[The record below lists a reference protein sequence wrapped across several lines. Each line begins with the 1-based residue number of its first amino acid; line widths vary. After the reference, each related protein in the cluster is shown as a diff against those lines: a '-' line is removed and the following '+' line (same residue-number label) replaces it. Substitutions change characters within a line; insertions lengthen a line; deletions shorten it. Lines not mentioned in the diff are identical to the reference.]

1 MSTIVITII
10 SLCAIGIASA
20 VILYLVAQK
29 FKVEEDPRIDIVE
42 GLLPGANCGGCGYP
56 GCRGLAEAAVKSD
69 TLDGICCPVGG
80 ASTMSQ
86 VAAALGREVK
96 AQAPKIAVVRCNGN
110 CTNRPR
116 TSEYGGARSC
126 AIEHTLYIGD
136 TACAFGCL
144 GCGDCVTACPFD
156 AIHMNPDTL
165 LPEVV
170 DDKCVACGACVKAC
184 PRNIIELRNKG
195 PKDRRVFVSCV
206 NKDKGGVA
214 RKACKVACIGC
225 GKCVKECP
233 FDAIT
238 LENNL
243 AYIDYNKCRLCRKCV
258 SVCPTGAIHETNFPP
273 RKITENEPAKPA
285 APRPTPAATKLEEK
299 TVKPETTPVATPVA
313 KTETIHPIKSE
324 DVKTPEEV
332 MAKPEPATTP
342 AEKTKNVPTEKP
354 EESEKTVASVEPAP
368 AKSAEPVIA
377 KAETAESTL
386 MDTGKQAETQTAP
399 QTEQEKTSSEKPAF
413 PKAEEPEIDFKI

>member
-69 TLDGICCPVGG
+69 TLDGISCPVGG

-86 VAAALGREVK
+86 IAAALGREVK

-110 CTNRPR
+110 CANRPR

-126 AIEHTLYIGD
+126 AIEHSLYIGD

-144 GCGDCVTACPFD
+144 GCGDCVAACPFD
-156 AIHMNPDTL
+156 AIHMNPETL
-165 LPEVV
+165 LPEVI

-233 FDAIT
+233 FEAIT

-273 RKITENEPAKPA
+273 RKITETETAKPA
-285 APRPTPAATKLEEK
+285 TPKPAPKPAPVATAPAEPQKPAEEMAKPGIVTTAPATQTEAVQPTPAMKQAESEKIATAVAPAPVTTEEPIAA
-299 TVKPETTPVATPVA
+299 TEAATPVQR
-313 KTETIHPIKSE
+313 EI
-324 DVKTPEEV
+324 
-332 MAKPEPATTP
+332 
-342 AEKTKNVPTEKP
+342 EKQTEKQ
-354 EESEKTVASVEPAP
+354 TVP
-368 AKSAEPVIA
+368 
-377 KAETAESTL
+377 
-386 MDTGKQAETQTAP
+386 QA
-399 QTEQEKTSSEKPAF
+399 EQEKVSSEKPDS
-413 PKAEEPEIDFKI
+413 PKIEEPEIDFKI